1 MVGSKAAM
9 NSLTS
14 VLFVFLVCSLSFAQ
28 SGRRVT
34 DQQLPQVLEPSS
46 APVWITGLYR
56 INRTPEE
63 RPQDYRC
70 TRDGHHPILGSEY
83 ETEQVLSSKMVD
95 TRAVFRT
102 KPKPGY
108 TLEARRNRKQGF
120 VILKVALSATGTIS
134 RVRVL
139 RGLPFGL
146 TESAI
151 KAACKLR
158 FSPAIKDGQSVSQ
171 WVTAEYVFRLPDSR
185 LFRP

>member
-1 MVGSKAAM
+1 MKLHAAFSILLVSY
-9 NSLTS
+9 SLA
-14 VLFVFLVCSLSFAQ
+14 FAQ
-28 SGRRVT
+28 AGRRV
-34 DQQLPQVLEPSS
+34 VEAKS
-46 APVWITGLYR
+46 APTTEPPQ
-56 INRTPEE
+56 TPLLIFGPQQTLRRSHEKT
-63 RPQDYRC
+63 QDYRC
-70 TRDGHHPILGSEY
+70 GKDGSATRILED
-83 ETEQVLSSKMVD
+83 EVKTEDVLSAKMVD
-95 TRAVFRT
+95 TRVIFRS

-108 TLEARRNRKQGF
+108 TLEARRKRKQGF

-151 KAACKLR
+151 KAACKLE
-158 FSPAIKDGQSVSQ
+158 FKPAIKDGQSVSQ

>member
-1 MVGSKAAM
+1 MKVHAAL
-9 NSLTS
+9 SILILTS
-14 VLFVFLVCSLSFAQ
+14 SVALAQ
-28 SGRRVT
+28 SGRRVVEVRPKPLA
-34 DQQLPQVLEPSS
+34 DPPSPLLVSGPGQVLRRLNDKPHDFRCAKDGSY
-46 APVWITGLYR
+46 TR
-56 INRTPEE
+56 IL
-63 RPQDYRC
+63 
-70 TRDGHHPILGSEY
+70 DGDAA
-83 ETEQVLSSKMVD
+83 TEDVLSAKMVD
-95 TRAVFRT
+95 TRVIFRS

-151 KAACKLR
+151 KAACKLE
-158 FSPAIKDGQSVSQ
+158 FKPAIKDGQTVSQ

>member
-1 MVGSKAAM
+1 MKRFLSI
-9 NSLTS
+9 SFL
-14 VLFVFLVCSLSFAQ
+14 LFSCSLAAAQ
-28 SGRRVT
+28 SGRKAIDVSTVT
-34 DQQLPQVLEPSS
+34 TISTPTPILITSPVSTVRRNETALE
-46 APVWITGLYR
+46 
-56 INRTPEE
+56 
-63 RPQDYRC
+63 YRC
-70 TRDGHHPILGSEY
+70 GKDGKHWRVVENEVESED
-83 ETEQVLSSKMVD
+83 VFSAKMVD
-95 TRAVFRT
+95 TRVIFHS

-120 VILKVALSATGTIS
+120 VILKLTLSANGSTS

-151 KAACKLR
+151 KAACKLE
-158 FSPAIKDGQSVSQ
+158 FNPAVKNGQMVSQ

>member
-1 MVGSKAAM
+1 MKAHA
-9 NSLTS
+9 SIL
-14 VLFVFLVCSLSFAQ
+14 VLLLACSWGFAQ
-28 SGRRVT
+28 SGRKVSDLET
-34 DQQLPQVLEPSS
+34 APPMDQAAAPVSITALYRS
-46 APVWITGLYR
+46 APLLNGKYH
-56 INRTPEE
+56 
-63 RPQDYRC
+63 DYRC
-70 TRDGHHPILGSEY
+70 TKGGSHHAILEAEDG
-83 ETEQVLSSKMVD
+83 TENVLSSKMVD
-95 TRAVFRT
+95 TRAVFRS

-108 TLEARRNRKQGF
+108 TMEARRNRKQGF

-151 KAACKLR
+151 KAACKLQ
-158 FSPAIKDGQSVSQ
+158 FNPATKDGQSVSQ

>member
-1 MVGSKAAM
+1 MKSLAAFLILFPACC
-9 NSLTS
+9 LT
-14 VLFVFLVCSLSFAQ
+14 FAQ
-28 SGRRVT
+28 SGRRLT
-34 DQQLPQVLEPSS
+34 DARTTLPSDTTPR
-46 APVWITGLYR
+46 PVSITGLSR
-56 INRTPEE
+56 ITRIPDVKHT
-63 RPQDYRC
+63 DYRC
-70 TRDGHHPILGSEY
+70 SKDGHHRIS
-83 ETEQVLSSKMVD
+83 ETEIETEPVLSSKMVD
-95 TRAVFRT
+95 TRAVFHA

-151 KAACKLR
+151 KAACKLQ
-158 FSPAIKDGQSVSQ
+158 FKPAMKDGQSVSQ

>member
-1 MVGSKAAM
+1 MK
-9 NSLTS
+9 SLPA
-14 VLFVFLVCSLSFAQ
+14 FLILLLACSLSFAQ

-34 DQQLPQVLEPSS
+34 DAGTSS
-46 APVWITGLYR
+46 PPDSIPAPVSITGLYR
-56 INRTPEE
+56 ITRTSEE
-63 RPQDYRC
+63 KHNDYRC
-70 TRDGHHPILGSEY
+70 SKDGHHRIFETEA

-95 TRAVFRT
+95 TRAVFHA

-151 KAACKLR
+151 KAACKLQ
-158 FSPAIKDGQSVSQ
+158 FKPAMKYGQSISQ

>member
-1 MVGSKAAM
+1 MRIFLQLSI
-9 NSLTS
+9 L
-14 VLFVFLVCSLSFAQ
+14 LFGCSLASAQ
-28 SGRRVT
+28 SGRKVVEVKT
-34 DQQLPQVLEPSS
+34 PTVEPSS
-46 APVWITGLYR
+46 TPVLISGLAQTVR
-56 INRTPEE
+56 RNDKPA
-63 RPQDYRC
+63 DYRC
-70 TRDGHHPILGSEY
+70 GKDGKHSRILEDEVESED
-83 ETEQVLSSKMVD
+83 VFSAKMVD
-95 TRAVFRT
+95 TRVSFRS

-120 VILKVALSATGTIS
+120 VILKLTLSAKGSTS

-151 KAACKLR
+151 RAACKME
-158 FSPAIKDGQSVSQ
+158 FDPAIKIGQTVSQ